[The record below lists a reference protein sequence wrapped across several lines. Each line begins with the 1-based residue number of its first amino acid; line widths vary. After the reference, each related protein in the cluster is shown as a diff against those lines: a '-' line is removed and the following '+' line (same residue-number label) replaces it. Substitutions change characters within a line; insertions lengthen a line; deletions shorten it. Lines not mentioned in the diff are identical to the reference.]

1 MSRNASSVDVFHA
14 VADPTR
20 RRILDLLVESDKAVS
35 DLVAAFKI
43 SQPSISEHLRI
54 LREAGLVV
62 ARKLGR
68 RRIYRITP
76 MYLQEITSWIATYHR
91 FWDRRLDALGEHLER
106 ADLNTPTIHSQMTM
120 EID

>member
-1 MSRNASSVDVFHA
+1 MARSAATADVFHA

-20 RRILDLLVESDKAVS
+20 RRILDLLVEGDKAVS
-35 DLVAAFKI
+35 DLVAGFRI

-62 ARKLGR
+62 ARKVGR
-68 RRIYRITP
+68 QRIYRLTP
-76 MYLQEITSWIATYHR
+76 MYLQEIITWMATYHR
-91 FWDRRLDALGEHLER
+91 FWDRRLDAIGEHLQS
-106 ADLNTPTIHSQMTM
+106 ADASLSQIHRQMTM